1 MKINMPRVGAAVE
14 KLIQCAEADCAAA
27 FGRMDAI
34 ELENTRK
41 VIQAFQRHRVSA
53 RHFAPTT
60 GYGYDDIGRDT
71 LGEIFAEVLGTEA
84 ALVRPQIV
92 SGTHALALCL
102 FGVLRPG
109 DVLLSGAGKPYDTM
123 EEVIGLAGQPGNG
136 SLRDLGVDYAQVDLK
151 DGKIDVPGILAA
163 LTPRVKLVLLQRSRG
178 YDWRPSLSVEELNA
192 AIDAIHARQPDTCVM
207 VDNCYGEF
215 THAQEPRA
223 DLMAGSLIK
232 NPGGGIAPTGGYIAG
247 RKKFVDWVAYRL
259 TSPGIGAEV
268 GSYAGSYQPFY
279 QGLFQAPHTVAQAV
293 KASILASAVFERLGF
308 DVHPRYDDS
317 RNDIITAIRF
327 GDREKLIRFIQAV
340 QFCSPVDAEA
350 VPEPWDMP
358 GYQDPVIMAAGTFVS
373 GASVEL
379 SADAPVRPPYIAY
392 MQGSLTYVHGRIAV
406 AGAVQLMLDEG
417 LIQLSDAACRN

>member
-1 MKINMPRVGAAVE
+1 MKMKMPEVSPAVE
-14 KLIQCAEADCAAA
+14 ALIARAEADCAQA
-27 FGRMDAI
+27 FARVDAV
-34 ELENTRK
+34 ERFNTRK
-41 VIQAFQRHRVSA
+41 VISAFQNHRVSG

-71 LGEIFAEVLGTEA
+71 LGALFAEVLGTES
-84 ALVRPQIV
+84 ALVRPQIA

-109 DVLLSGAGKPYDTM
+109 DVLLCAAGKPYDTM
-123 EEVIGLAGQPGNG
+123 EEVIGLSGEPGSG
-136 SLRDLGVDYAQVDLK
+136 SLKDLGVGYRQVDLK
-151 DGKIDVPGILAA
+151 DGKIDVEGVLDA
-163 LTPRVKLVLLQRSRG
+163 LTPEVKLVLIQRSRG
-178 YDWRPSLSVEELNA
+178 YDWRPSLSVEEINA
-192 AIDAIHARQPDTCVM
+192 AIDAIHARQGDTCVM

-215 THAQEPRA
+215 TNCEEPRA

-247 RKKFVDWVAYRL
+247 RQKFVDLAACRL

-279 QGLFQAPHTVAQAV
+279 QGLFMGPHTVAQAV
-293 KASILASAVFERLGF
+293 RSAILAARTFELLGF
-308 DVHPRYDDS
+308 DVHPAYDAP
-317 RNDIITAIRF
+317 RNDIIEAIRF
-327 GDREKLIRFIQAV
+327 GAPEPLIRFIQAV
-340 QFCSPVDAEA
+340 QLCSPVDAEA

-379 SADAPVRPPYIAY
+379 SADAPVRAPYIAY
-392 MQGSLTYVHGRIAV
+392 LQGALTYAHGRMAI
-406 AGAVQLMLDEG
+406 AGAVQLLLDEH
-417 LIQLSDAACRN
+417 LARL

>member
-1 MKINMPRVGAAVE
+1 MKINMPRVSQAVE
-14 KLIQCAEADCAAA
+14 QLIVRAEADCAEA
-27 FGRMDAI
+27 FARIDGI
-34 ELENTRK
+34 ELNNTRK
-41 VIQAFQRHRVSA
+41 VIEAFQRHRVSG

-71 LGEIFAEVLGTEA
+71 LGEIFAEVLGVEA

-109 DVLLSGAGKPYDTM
+109 DVLLCGAGKPYDTM
-123 EEVIGLAGQPGNG
+123 EEVIGLSGEAGSG
-136 SLRDLGVDYAQVDLK
+136 SLKDLGVGYRQVELRE
-151 DGKIDVPGILAA
+151 GKIDVEGIVNA
-163 LTPRVKLVLLQRSRG
+163 LTPQVKLVLLQRSRG

-192 AIDAIHARQPDTCVM
+192 AIDAIHARQPETCVM

-215 THAQEPRA
+215 TNACEPRA

-247 RKKFVDWVAYRL
+247 RARYVQLVGYRL

-279 QGLFQAPHTVAQAV
+279 QGLFQAPHTVSQAV
-293 KASILASAVFERLGF
+293 KSSILASRVFELLGF
-308 DVHPRYDDS
+308 DVHPRYNDP

-327 GDREKLIRFIQAV
+327 EDRDKLIRFIQAI

-358 GYQDPVIMAAGTFVS
+358 GYQDQVIMAAGTFVS

-379 SADAPVRPPYIAY
+379 SADAPVRSPYIAY
-392 MQGSLTYVHGRIAV
+392 MQGALTYAHGRIAV
-406 AGAVQLMLDEG
+406 AGAVQILLDEG
-417 LIQLSDAACRN
+417 LISLR